1 MYTDEDLDYAVKK
14 GIFTGESV
22 GEFRAQLSS
31 TKNTPS
37 VDEENFRLITG
48 FNDIFV
54 VIACMLLLFSSK
66 WVLSTINESL
76 GSLVFT
82 VMAWGLAE
90 FFVLRRKMAL
100 PAIVLL
106 LSFVGGV
113 FGLSLSLF
121 HSLSE
126 TSLIVA
132 AALAAIAAY
141 FHWRRFKVPITVATG
156 TAAAIG
162 FLIASILS
170 IFPGAKDWLDVIL
183 FICGV
188 VTFVFAMY
196 WDASDLNRTT
206 RRSDVSF
213 WLHLLSAPLIIHPV
227 FSNLG
232 ILDGKE
238 SLSSM
243 AIVIILYFLMTF
255 VSVVVD
261 RRAFMVSSLIYVL
274 YALSS
279 LLKVYGVVGYSFAL
293 TGVIIGSALLLL
305 SAFWHPA
312 RTKLLALLSPSIQNH
327 VPGIN
332 NN

>member
-14 GIFTGESV
+14 GIFTGASV
-22 GEFRAQLSS
+22 AEFRDHLSS
-31 TKNTPS
+31 SRNTPS
-37 VDEENFRLITG
+37 VDEENFRLISG

-54 VIACMLLLFSSK
+54 VIACLLLLFSSK
-66 WVLSTINESL
+66 WVLSSINESL

-82 VMAWGLAE
+82 GMAWGLAE

-113 FGLSLSLF
+113 FGLTLSLF

-126 TSLIVA
+126 TSFIVA
-132 AALAAIAAY
+132 AALSAIAAY
-141 FHWRRFKVPITVATG
+141 FHWRRFRVPITVAAG
-156 TAAAIG
+156 SAAAIG
-162 FLIASILS
+162 FLVASILS
-170 IFPGAKDWLDVIL
+170 VIPDAKDWLDVIL
-183 FICGV
+183 FVCGV
-188 VTFVFAMY
+188 MTFVFAMC
-196 WDASDLNRTT
+196 WDASDLDRTT
-206 RRSDVSF
+206 RRSDVAF

-232 ILDGKE
+232 ILDGNE
-238 SLSSM
+238 GLGSM
-243 AIVIILYFLMTF
+243 AIVILLYFLMTF

-274 YALSS
+274 YAISS
-279 LLKVYGVVGYSFAL
+279 ILKVYGAVGYSFAV

-312 RTKLLALLSPSIQNH
+312 RTRLVALLSPSIRSH
-327 VPGIN
+327 VPGIIN
-332 NN
+332 N